1 MSPKPKPEEPP
12 PVQGEKPG
20 QGVVV
25 SDDTL
30 RRLRERGGRVEQP
43 PAKPVKSA

>member
-1 MSPKPKPEEPP
+1 MSPKEPKPAP

-25 SDDTL
+25 SDATL
-30 RRLRERGGRVEQP
+30 RRLREQGRRIEQP